1 MKTALDTIATA
12 ILFGGLFGL
21 VVCGVGIFVIGVKT
35 CIDEWRAK
43 DANR

>member
-1 MKTALDTIATA
+1 MKTAIDTIATA
-12 ILFGGLFGL
+12 IFYGGLFGL
-21 VVCGVGIFVIGVKT
+21 AVCGAAIFAIGVKT